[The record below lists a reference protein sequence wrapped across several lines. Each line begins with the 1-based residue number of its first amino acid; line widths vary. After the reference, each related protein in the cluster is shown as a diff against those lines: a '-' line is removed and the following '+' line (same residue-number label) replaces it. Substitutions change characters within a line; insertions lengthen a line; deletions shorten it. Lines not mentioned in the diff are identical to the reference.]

1 MIKQLT
7 LLLMALPLMLAA
19 QQELKIKQGAFDY
32 MAQGRLYRYEGEF
45 VISKLSGK
53 KEKLPQGLGILGL
66 PTGLSAEAMA
76 KKGYSPIPYSYQGTW
91 QAGKKHGMGE
101 EEIWEMQDAQYAMS
115 ILYSGGYAD
124 DLYEGIGMLKTN
136 DYTYIGDFVGGRR
149 EGQGQL
155 SWSNGD
161 VYKGEWRFDLY
172 HGRGIFTF
180 AKKGEIFE
188 GTFAQGQYT
197 QGKYTYASGDVYDG
211 QFKQGLRTG
220 RGTYRYA
227 GSGEVY
233 EGQWLKGVRSGQGK
247 LSKPNGEVY
256 DGQWLKGI
264 QSGPGKLTYA
274 NGDVVEG
281 QWDNGVQ
288 TGKGRLTYA
297 NGDILEGVWQNG
309 VQTGSG
315 VLTSRKSGT
324 VTAGNFVNGKIDG
337 QGQQNFP
344 DGSFFRGT
352 VKNGLWTG
360 EASEIKFRTMFV
372 GSEGPVMVSGR
383 YSGQVLN
390 SQPHGQGTF
399 WSEENSTY
407 NLFYYNDELGEI
419 SGPSYL
425 YEGSWQHGKK
435 TGRGKIELFE
445 RPEDEE
451 EPFYS
456 GVHIEFEGQL
466 KDDLYDG
473 DRCTYLEYDEEETK
487 TQYTGSYR
495 AGKYHGYGKLEIS
508 NSNYDS
514 DMDFYQFSYEGYFA
528 DGQYHGE
535 GKHRFYDGISDT
547 KTSGNFIRG
556 AIAQGKVEAYDANDA
571 LLSVYKG
578 SFYTDGD
585 LRSTKKRGKITYY
598 KVYEEMDS
606 DWSQNKVKSYDG
618 DWRNDMPNGQG
629 SIVYKNG
636 KTARGFFVDGVYRSQ

>member
-1 MIKQLT
+1 MILPLSRNGDACSMASPFPERGNHVIISPEIRAALFVVIQMINSTIMKQFT
-7 LLLMALPLMLAA
+7 LLLLSLPLMLAG
-19 QQELKIKQGAFDY
+19 QQEVKIKKGAFDY

-45 VISKLSGK
+45 IISKQTGK
-53 KEKLPQGLGILGL
+53 KEKLPQGLGVLGL
-66 PTGLSAEAMA
+66 PTGLSPAVMA

-101 EEIWEMQDAQYAMS
+101 EQLWEMQDGQYAMS

-136 DYTYIGDFVGGRR
+136 DYTYVGDFVGGRR

-172 HGRGIFTF
+172 HGRGVFTL

-188 GTFAQGQYT
+188 GVFAQGQYS
-197 QGKYTYASGDVYDG
+197 QGKYTYASGDVYEG
-211 QFKQGLRTG
+211 QFKQGLRSG

-233 EGQWLKGVRSGQGK
+233 DGQWLKGVRSGEGK
-247 LSKPNGEVY
+247 LSKP
-256 DGQWLKGI
+256 
-264 QSGPGKLTYA
+264 

-281 QWDNGVQ
+281 QWDNGLQ
-288 TGKGRLTYA
+288 TGT
-297 NGDILEGVWQNG
+297 
-309 VQTGSG
+309 G

-324 VTAGNFVNGKIDG
+324 VTAGNFVNGKIEG

-352 VKNGLWTG
+352 VNNGLWTG

-466 KDDLYDG
+466 KDDRYDG
-473 DRCTYLEYDEEETK
+473 DRCTYLKYDEEETK

-495 AGKYHGYGKLEIS
+495 AGKYHGYGKLNVS
-508 NSNYDS
+508 SSAYDS